1 MEATTVVENTVTI
14 WTFFPE
20 ILTAIVAVLS
30 GLLSYH
36 ASSKKC
42 KADIA
47 SLRESNA
54 HDIERL
60 MKQHEIDLASLE
72 RKHQMELEKLREEHR
87 LKLEEQ
93 KQQMEGQLGA
103 DMMKEM
109 LGAAFSTPE
118 VKQAMGQSLA
128 GAIHPRTN
136 NGRGKR

>member
-1 MEATTVVENTVTI
+1 METTTFVKNTVTI
-14 WTFFPE
+14 WTYLPE
-20 ILTAIVAVLS
+20 ILTAAVA
-30 GLLSYH
+30 LLSSWLSYC

-60 MKQHEIDLASLE
+60 MKQHEIDLAALE
-72 RKHQMELEKLREEHR
+72 RKHGMELEKLREEHR

-109 LGAAFSTPE
+109 FGAAFSTPE
-118 VKQAMGQSLA
+118 VRQAMGQSLA
-128 GAIHPRTN
+128 GAIHPRTP

>member
-1 MEATTVVENTVTI
+1 METTTVVKNTVTI

-20 ILTAIVAVLS
+20 ILTAAVAILS
-30 GLLSYH
+30 SWLSYR

-54 HDIERL
+54 HDIECL
-60 MKQHEIDLASLE
+60 MKQHEIDLAALE
-72 RKHQMELEKLREEHR
+72 RKHEMELEKIREEHR

-93 KQQMEGQLGA
+93 KQQMENQLGA
-103 DMMKEM
+103 DMMKGM

-128 GAIHPRTN
+128 GAINPRPSN
-136 NGRGKR
+136 RRGKR